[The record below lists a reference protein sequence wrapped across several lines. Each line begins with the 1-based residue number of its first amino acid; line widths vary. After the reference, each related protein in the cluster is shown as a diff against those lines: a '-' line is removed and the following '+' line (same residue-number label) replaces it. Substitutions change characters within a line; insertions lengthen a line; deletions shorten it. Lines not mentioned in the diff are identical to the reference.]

1 MPPFARNPFLRL
13 VKFLLSVGFWLLRS
27 LVDGLTRALGSKRPG
42 HAMGI
47 YYHQVLPEQRDRF
60 GRQIDHLLRWAVPLS
75 ADHREPL
82 PSGRRYAIVTAD
94 DGWTS
99 FVENALPELKRRGV
113 PVAIFVI
120 SGHMGE
126 RMDAQGDRIVSETEL
141 RALQPDIAAGVV
153 MIGSH
158 TCSHRRLTAIDRR
171 EALRELIESRER
183 LKQVLGQEVK
193 LFCFPFGVHTPDTL
207 ALCRMAGYQRAF
219 GGMPAPALEDPC
231 EFLIGRVRVDPDD
244 WMIEFHLKLVGAYD
258 WVPWAA
264 ELKRRIF
271 PARRRRR
278 AAERDT
284 TAARTAPSSD
294 ERSQIGTSSKMARGS
309 WR

>member
-1 MPPFARNPFLRL
+1 MPPFAPNPLLRL
-13 VKFLLSVGFWLLRS
+13 VKFLLSMSFWLLRS
-27 LVDGLTRALGSKRPG
+27 LVDGLTRVLGSRRPG
-42 HAMGI
+42 HATGI

-60 GRQIDHLLRWAVPLS
+60 ARQMDHLLRWAVPIS
-75 ADHREPL
+75 ADHRAPL
-82 PSGRRYAIVTAD
+82 PPGRRYAMVTAD

-99 FVENALPELKRRGV
+99 FVENALPELKQRRI

-120 SGHMGE
+120 SDCMGE
-126 RMDAQGDRIVSETEL
+126 HLGGQRDRIVSETEL
-141 RALQPDIAAGVV
+141 RALQPDIAAGLV

-158 TCSHRRLTAIDRR
+158 TCSHRRLVATGRR
-171 EALRELIESRER
+171 EALRELIDSRER
-183 LKQVLGQEVK
+183 LKQVLGQEVV
-193 LFCFPFGVHTPDTL
+193 LFCFPFGVHTPQTL

-219 GGMPAPALEDPC
+219 DGMPARALEDPC

-271 PARRRRR
+271 LALRVRRAPQARATVTRAAPGSDARR
-278 AAERDT
+278 
-284 TAARTAPSSD
+284 
-294 ERSQIGTSSKMARGS
+294 QIGTSLKMARS
-309 WR
+309 SSR